1 MLYVL
6 LADGTIEELP
16 QAETAE
22 LHDEEACLICYDDQ
36 GQEVA
41 RYAKL
46 SVSMFS
52 RKPFPTYINRDQS
65 RK

>member
-6 LADGTIEELP
+6 LADGTIEQLP

-22 LHDEEACLICYDDQ
+22 LHDEDACLICYNEQ
-36 GQEVA
+36 GREVA
-41 RYAKL
+41 RYPKL
-46 SVSMFS
+46 SVTMFS
-52 RKPFPTYINRDQS
+52 RKPFPTHPNRDQS